1 MVLTGMISKRI
12 TNCQLLTNKYDQ
24 MKYFKLF
31 LLTAF
36 LIVSCKTVQETTDV
50 VQTKSTPAVIQDTR
64 EIQGGMWIPSL
75 LEGMNETEMKQLGSK
90 MTANDI
96 YDVNNSSLKDAI
108 AHFGGGCT
116 SEIISPKGLLL
127 TNHHCGFGVIQ
138 SHSSLEHDYLKDGF
152 WAKSLEEELPN
163 ETLSATFIKRIDDV
177 TDAVFEGITDEMDEA
192 SKMKLINQNILKVSK
207 AAQKEEW
214 QNVNV
219 RSFYKGLQY
228 LLFVTERFT
237 DVRLVGAPPT
247 SIGKFGADTDNWMWP
262 RHTGDF
268 SMFRVYADANNRPAK
283 YSKDNVPYKPKH
295 YLPISLDGVE
305 EGDFT
310 LVFGFPGRTN
320 EYLPAVGVDQI
331 VNVLNP
337 AKIEV
342 RDNALKILD
351 SYMRKDADIKIKY
364 ASKFASTA
372 NYWKKWIGENQGI
385 HQTKAID
392 KKRELEKE
400 FSKIVNEKDLVGY
413 KTLLSDFE
421 KLYKEIESVSLA
433 RDYWIEVAYRNVE
446 LLGITFR
453 AYQLEQTFL
462 RGGEEA
468 FEKSRTATL
477 NRFKRVF
484 KNYSKIVD
492 KPVFEKLVALYS
504 EKMPKDYLPE
514 TMDGI
519 DFTVLTNDVYSNS
532 KLTSLSG
539 AEELLAGKPDEV
551 IKKLN
556 EDKAYAFGKELHL
569 SFYNKIEPKF
579 QQLNMQLGAVQKK
592 YMKALME
599 VFPNKRFYPDAN
611 STLRVNYGRVEGY
624 EPKDG
629 IMYTSKSYL
638 KGVMEKYK
646 PGDYEF
652 DVPQKLR
659 DLYKFKDYGQYG
671 ENGKMPINFLSTNHM
686 TGGNSGSPIVDGNGN
701 LTGLAFDTTWEG
713 TMSDLHFDADIV
725 RSISVDIR
733 YVLFIIDKYAGAT
746 HLIDEMTLV
755 HPKQSSNPIKKEM
768 LKP

>member
-1 MVLTGMISKRI
+1 
-12 TNCQLLTNKYDQ
+12 
-24 MKYFKLF
+24 MKYLKLY
-31 LLTAF
+31 LLLAIS
-36 LIVSCKTVQETTDV
+36 IVSLSITAQKKTE
-50 VQTKSTPAVIQDTR
+50 IDTR
-64 EIQGGMWIPSL
+64 NIQGGMWIPSL
-75 LEGMNETEMKQLGSK
+75 LEGMNESEMRQLGSN
-90 MTANDI
+90 MTAKDI

-127 TNHHCGFGVIQ
+127 TNHHCGFRVIQ
-138 SHSSLEHDYLKDGF
+138 SHSSLENDYLKDGF
-152 WAKSLEEELPN
+152 WAMSLEEELPN
-163 ETLSATFIKRIDDV
+163 ERLSATFIKRIDDV
-177 TDAVFEGITDEMDEA
+177 TVDVFAGVTDDMDES
-192 SKMKLINQNILKVSK
+192 SKMKLINQNIQIVSK
-207 AAQKEEW
+207 SAQKEEW
-214 QNVNV
+214 QDVNV

-237 DVRLVGAPPT
+237 DIRLVGAPPT

-268 SMFRVYADANNRPAK
+268 SMFRVYADANNRPAN

-342 RDNALKILD
+342 RDNALKIID

-364 ASKFASTA
+364 AAKFASTA

-392 KKRELEKE
+392 KKLALEEE
-400 FSKIVNEKDLVGY
+400 FSKIVKEKDLTGY
-413 KTLLSDFE
+413 TTLLSDFE

-433 RDYWIEVAYRNVE
+433 RDYWIEIAYRNVE

-453 AYQLEQTFL
+453 TYQLEQAFL
-462 RGGEEA
+462 KRGEQG
-468 FEKSRTATL
+468 FEKARTRTL
-477 NRFKRVF
+477 DGLKRTY
-484 KNYSKIVD
+484 KNYSAMVD
-492 KPVFEKLVALYS
+492 RPVFEKLVALYAQKS
-504 EKMPKDYLPE
+504 PKEYLP
-514 TMDGI
+514 TNIQGVN
-519 DFTVLTNDVYSNS
+519 FTALATNIYSNS
-532 KLTSLSG
+532 KLTSFEG
-539 AEELLAGKPDEV
+539 AKQLLEGTPEEV

-556 EDKAYAFGKELHL
+556 KDKAYVFGKELHTT
-569 SFYNKIEPKF
+569 YYTKIEPKF
-579 QQLNMQLGAVQKK
+579 QQLNMQLGAVQKE

-599 VFPNKRFYPDAN
+599 VFPTKRFYPDAN
-611 STLRVNYGRVEGY
+611 STLRVNYGLIQGY
-624 EPKDG
+624 APKDG
-629 IMYTSKSYL
+629 VYYTNKTYL
-638 KGVMEKYK
+638 KGVMDKYV

-652 DVPQKLR
+652 DVPKKLQE
-659 DLYKFKDYGQYG
+659 LYSTKNYGRYA
-671 ENGKMPINFLSTNHM
+671 ENGKMPINYLSTNHT
-686 TGGNSGSPIVDGNGN
+686 TGGNSGSPIVDGSGN
-701 LTGLAFDTTWEG
+701 LIGLAFDTTWEG

-746 HLIDEMTLV
+746 HLIDEMKLV
-755 HPKQSSNPIKKEM
+755 HPKKKTMIKS
-768 LKP
+768 

>member
-1 MVLTGMISKRI
+1 MKHYKLY
-12 TNCQLLTNKYDQ
+12 LLV
-24 MKYFKLF
+24 
-31 LLTAF
+31 AF
-36 LIVSCKTVQETTDV
+36 LIVSCKTVQEAT
-50 VQTKSTPAVIQDTR
+50 VQAPKEATPVLQDTR

-75 LEGMNETEMKQLGSK
+75 LQGMNEVEMQQLGSK
-90 MTANDI
+90 MTAKDI

-116 SEIISPKGLLL
+116 SEIISPNGLLL
-127 TNHHCGFGVIQ
+127 TNHHCGYGIIQ

-152 WAKSLEEELPN
+152 WAMSLEEELPN
-163 ETLSATFIKRIDDV
+163 ESLSATFIKRIDDV
-177 TDAVFEGITDEMDEA
+177 TIAVFEGVTDEMDEA
-192 SKMKLINQNILKVSK
+192 SKMKLINQNIQKVSK
-207 AAQKEEW
+207 SAVKEEW
-214 QNVNV
+214 QDVNV

-268 SMFRVYADANNRPAK
+268 SMFRVYADENNKPAA
-283 YSKDNVPYKPKH
+283 YSIDNVPYKPKH

-305 EGDFT
+305 ERDFT

-337 AKIEV
+337 AKIEI
-342 RDNALKILD
+342 RDNALKIID

-392 KKRELEKE
+392 KKHELEKE
-400 FSKIVNEKDLVGY
+400 FSRIVEEKDLTGY
-413 KTLLSDFE
+413 TTLLSDFE

-453 AYQLEQTFL
+453 AYQLEQAFL
-462 RGGEEA
+462 RGGEEG
-468 FEKSRTATL
+468 FEKARTRTL
-477 NRFKRVF
+477 NGLHSTY
-484 KNYSKIVD
+484 KNYSATVD
-492 KPVFEKLVALYS
+492 KPVFEKLVALYA
-504 EKMPKDYLPE
+504 EKTPEEYLPE
-514 TMDGI
+514 TFKGI
-519 DFTVLTNDVYSNS
+519 DFIALTNDVYSNS
-532 KLTSLSG
+532 KLTSIEG
-539 AEELLAGKPDEV
+539 AEQLLTGTAEEV
-551 IKKLN
+551 IKNLN
-556 EDKAYAFGKELHL
+556 EDRAYSFGKEIHAI
-569 SFYNKIEPKF
+569 FYTKIEPKF
-579 QQLNMQLGAVQKK
+579 QELNMQLVAVQTK

-611 STLRVNYGRVEGY
+611 STLRVNYGMVQGY

-629 IMYTSKSYL
+629 IYYTSKSYL
-638 KGVMEKYK
+638 KGVMEKYV

-652 DVPQKLR
+652 DVPQKLQ
-659 DLYKFKDYGQYG
+659 DLYKSKDFGQYG

-686 TGGNSGSPIVDGNGN
+686 TGGNSGSPMVDANGN
-701 LTGLAFDTTWEG
+701 LIGLAFDTTWEG

-733 YVLFIIDKYAGAT
+733 YVLFIIDKYAGAK

-755 HPKQSSNPIKKEM
+755 HPKNK
-768 LKP
+768 